1 VNAAGERS
9 ADDDVGAHTI
19 QLSKSGSTNVLAVLP
34 ANLSAIYR
42 KARLF
47 AGFVTLRGDFR
58 LTSPG
63 AQTRPQNSCTGGSQ
77 LVHCPA
83 QVEEENRL

>member
-1 VNAAGERS
+1 
-9 ADDDVGAHTI
+9 
-19 QLSKSGSTNVLAVLP
+19 LAVLP

-63 AQTRPQNSCTGGSQ
+63 A
-77 LVHCPA
+77 
-83 QVEEENRL
+83 